1 MYRMTLRE
9 ELDKFYAT
17 YHLPENGG
25 VDDKTFGVPLPFFHL
40 TLPNFNWRRKR
51 LYIHDLEHILNKQDT
66 TWRGEMF
73 IASWEIA
80 TGFWKYFPLCIFPL
94 WTMGFGLWKHPASVY
109 KGFSKGSHD
118 TGIAALDISRENL
131 LSLNVEKLHELTKN
145 KRNGSKL
152 LMNLRLLSWSIV
164 ATVVF
169 LSPVIVLLSGIIFLA
184 G

>member
-1 MYRMTLRE
+1 MYRMNLKE

-25 VDDKTFGVPLPFFHL
+25 VNDKTFGVPLPFFPL

-80 TGFWKYFPLCIFPL
+80 TGFWRYFPLCIFPL
-94 WTMGFGLWKHPASVY
+94 WTMGFGLWKHPSSVY
-109 KGFSKGSHD
+109 KGFNKGSHD
-118 TGIAALDISRENL
+118 TGIAALNFSRENL
-131 LSLNVEKLHELTKN
+131 LLLKVEKLHELTEN
-145 KRNGSKL
+145 KKSSNKL
-152 LMNLRLLSWSIV
+152 LIYLRLLFWSV
-164 ATVVF
+164 VSTVVF
-169 LSPVIVLLSGIIFLA
+169 LSPLIVFISTIYLIMK
-184 G
+184 